1 MFSEV
6 FIIKLSNLC
15 EIESQTDVR
24 TVASVYEQMTLFAL
38 RKLNH
43 TGNIFSRTTAKKIL
57 LQWPDNIN
65 IQRLY
70 SYNSLRSTSERP
82 INVDV

>member
-6 FIIKLSNLC
+6 FIIKLLNLC

-43 TGNIFSRTTAKKIL
+43 TGNIFSRTTAERFYYNGQTIL
-57 LQWPDNIN
+57 VYKDSIA
-65 IQRLY
+65 I
-70 SYNSLRSTSERP
+70 TA
-82 INVDV
+82 

>member
-6 FIIKLSNLC
+6 FIIKLLNLC

-57 LQWPDNIN
+57 L
-65 IQRLY
+65 
-70 SYNSLRSTSERP
+70 
-82 INVDV
+82 